1 MNTAVIVGAQWGDE
15 GKGKIVDLLTPQAD
29 VVVRFQGGANAGHTL
44 LVGERKVVLHL
55 IPSGILHPTVECL
68 IGNGVVLDPAACLEE
83 IGRCDALVGKVQGR
97 LWISEQAH
105 VVLPHHR
112 EIDTLR
118 ERLAGERKIGTTGRG
133 IGPTYEAKAARR
145 GLRCAE
151 LIDPDQLAKR
161 LREILPDLNATIEKL
176 LGGVAPGIEATIESY
191 RQFGHRLRPFITDTA
206 ARLHSALRAGKR
218 VLFEGAQGTALDL
231 DHGTYPYVTSS
242 TTVAAGACSG
252 SGVGPTAIRQVIG
265 VAKAYS
271 TRVGSGPFPTELTD
285 DVGVHLQQ
293 RGAEFG
299 ATTGRVRRCGWI
311 DLVALRHAV
320 RVNGLTG
327 LALSKVDV
335 LEGLESVKMAVAYQ
349 LHGHQIQTVPARV
362 DHLARVQPIYE
373 EVPGWTGSC
382 HGAQSRADLPPP
394 LQHYLERLETLIE
407 VPIVL
412 LSFGPEREE
421 HLVLR
426 PLFE

>member
-1 MNTAVIVGAQWGDE
+1 MSTVVIVGAQWGDE
-15 GKGKIVDLLTPQAD
+15 GKGKIVDLLTPQVD

-44 LVGERKVVLHL
+44 LVGDRKLVLHL
-55 IPSGILHPTVECL
+55 IPSGILHAQVECL

-83 IGRCDALVGKVQGR
+83 MARCDALVGGVQGR

-133 IGPTYEAKAARR
+133 IGPAYEAKAGRR

-161 LREILPDLNATIEKL
+161 LREILPDCNATIEKM

-191 RQFGHRLRPFITDTA
+191 RQFGLRLKPYVTDTA
-206 ARLHSALRAGKR
+206 ARLYGAIRSGKR

-231 DHGTYPYVTSS
+231 DHGTYPFVTSS

-252 SGVGPTAIRQVIG
+252 SGVGPTAIRQVLG

-285 DVGVHLQQ
+285 EVGVHLQQ

-311 DLVALRHAV
+311 DVVALRHAV

-327 LALSKVDV
+327 WALSKVDV
-335 LEGLESVKMAVAYQ
+335 LEGLATIKLAIAYQ
-349 LHGHQIQTVPARV
+349 LDGHQIDTVPSRV
-362 DHLARVQPIYE
+362 DRLARVQPVYE
-373 EVPGWTGSC
+373 EVPGWTGNC
-382 HGAQSRADLPPP
+382 RNARSRGDLPPA
-394 LQHYLERLETLIE
+394 LQHYLARLEALTE

-421 HLVLR
+421 HLTFR
-426 PLFE
+426 PLFD